1 MWNKIPLCTTNG
13 RNENIKSKEGPDIK
27 KKVMWFCRVLGVVL
41 LIGLGLVQP
50 SLTRAG
56 GARDIVRLQTLQ
68 HYDYTDQLV
77 VKYRDPAMVRAEAL
91 STAKVNAL
99 SASAGVRLTHFRVMS
114 GYLHVFKF
122 AYRMTLAEAAAVAQ
136 RLNADPSVEYA
147 EPDQRMFPMLIPND
161 PRYINQWHYKSPNAP
176 DNELGG
182 ANLPGAWDITTGSGD
197 IVVAVIDTGI
207 RPDHADITG
216 RTVPGY
222 DFISLDFWNGGYHP
236 YTANDGD
243 GRDGD
248 PSDPGDWITAAENA
262 GTDSTGG
269 FFAGCSQSN
278 SSWHGT
284 HVAGTIGAATN
295 NNIGVAGIN
304 WVSKILPVRVLGEC
318 GGYMS
323 DVADGMSWA
332 AGLSVPGAPANANPA
347 KVLNLSLGGSGACST
362 TMQTAVNNVNAAN
375 AVVVAAAGNS
385 NIDASNFSPANC
397 NGVIS
402 VAAVNRAGGR
412 AYYSNFGTIV
422 KIAAPGGAMSFAG
435 DSNGVLS
442 TLNSGT
448 TTPVASPGGDIYQYY
463 QGTSM
468 ATPHVTGIASLM
480 LSRNRTLTPNQVLS
494 GIQTAARA
502 FPTGTG
508 SDCTTSTCGAG
519 IINAAAAVA
528 AVTPAAAAPGADAE
542 IIMAA
547 SPNLATVGNNLAY
560 TITVANVGPSND
572 MATGVTMTDT
582 LPGNVTYVS
591 ATPSQGTCNGTST
604 VTCNLGSIIKG
615 ANATVAVIV
624 IPGGIGNVSN
634 TASIVT
640 ASSDPVAGNNSVTVN
655 TAVNN
660 PVPAISSLSP
670 PGATPGGVAFTL
682 TVNGSSFVSN
692 STVQWSGLARST
704 TFVSFT
710 QLTASILA
718 SDIATAGTAI
728 VAVVNTAPGGG
739 TSSGATFTISTGG
752 GGGGGGASGGGGGCF
767 IATVAYGSY
776 LDPHVSVLRNFRDR
790 YLLTNAAGM
799 ALVELYCKNSPPIA
813 DFIGRHET
821 LCTLTRWILTPV
833 VFMIEYPAG
842 LFLLAV
848 CIVIQSLKRK
858 RAGKHVPAGGE
869 LHNKSKIINL

>member
-1 MWNKIPLCTTNG
+1 
-13 RNENIKSKEGPDIK
+13 
-27 KKVMWFCRVLGVVL
+27 
-41 LIGLGLVQP
+41 
-50 SLTRAG
+50 
-56 GARDIVRLQTLQ
+56 
-68 HYDYTDQLV
+68 
-77 VKYRDPAMVRAEAL
+77 
-91 STAKVNAL
+91 
-99 SASAGVRLTHFRVMS
+99 
-114 GYLHVFKF
+114 
-122 AYRMTLAEAAAVAQ
+122 MTLAEASAVAQ

-147 EPDQRMFPMLIPND
+147 EPDQLMFPMLVPND
-161 PRYINQWHYKSPNAP
+161 PLYINQWHYKSPNAP

-182 ANLPGAWDITTGSGD
+182 ANLPGAWDITTGSSS

-207 RPDHADITG
+207 LPNHADISG
-216 RTVPGY
+216 RIVPGY
-222 DFISLDFWNGGYHP
+222 DFIHDSLV
-236 YTANDGD
+236 ANDGD

-248 PSDPGDWITAAENA
+248 PTDPGDWITAAENA
-262 GTDSTGG
+262 SGY
-269 FFAGCSQSN
+269 FVGCPISD

-295 NNIGVAGIN
+295 NNTGVAGIN
-304 WVSKILPVRVLGEC
+304 WISKILPVRVLGKC

-323 DVADGMSWA
+323 DIADGMSWA
-332 AGLSVPGAPANANPA
+332 AGLSVPGVPANANPA

-362 TMQTAVNNVNAAN
+362 TMQTAVNNIIAAN

-385 NIDASNFSPANC
+385 NVDASNFSPANC

-435 DSNGVLS
+435 DPNGVLS

-519 IINAAAAVA
+519 IINAAAAIA
-528 AVTPAAAAPGADAE
+528 AVVPVAAAPGVDVE
-542 IIMAA
+542 IAMVA
-547 SPNLATVGNNLAY
+547 SPDPATVGNNLTY
-560 TITVANVGPSND
+560 TITVTNIGPGND
-572 MATGVTMTDT
+572 VATGVTVTDT

-591 ATPSQGTCNGTST
+591 ATPSQGTCNGAST

-615 ANATVAVIV
+615 ANATVALIV
-624 IPGGIGNVSN
+624 IPAGIGNVNN
-634 TASIVT
+634 TANVAT
-640 ASSDPVAGNNSVTVN
+640 ASTDPVAGNNSVTIN
-655 TAVNN
+655 KTVNN

-670 PGATPGGVAFTL
+670 PGTAPGGVVFTL
-682 TVNGSSFVSN
+682 TVNGSNFVSN
-692 STVQWSGLARST
+692 SAVQWNGLVRST

-718 SDIATAGTAI
+718 SDIATAGTAA
-728 VAVVNTAPGGG
+728 VTVVNPAPGGG
-739 TSSGATFTISTGG
+739 TSGSTTFTISTGG
-752 GGGGGGASGGGGGCF
+752 GGSGGGGGANGGGGGGGGCF

-790 YLLTNAAGM
+790 YLLTNAAGV
-799 ALVELYCKNSPPIA
+799 ALVELYYKNSPPIA
-813 DFIGRHET
+813 DFIGRYES
-821 LCTLTRWILTPV
+821 LCTLTRWILTSV
-833 VFMIEYPAG
+833 VFIIEYPG
-842 LFLLAV
+842 FFLLAV
-848 CIVIQSLKRK
+848 CLVIQSLKRK
-858 RAGKHVPAGGE
+858 RPGK
-869 LHNKSKIINL
+869 SRQ